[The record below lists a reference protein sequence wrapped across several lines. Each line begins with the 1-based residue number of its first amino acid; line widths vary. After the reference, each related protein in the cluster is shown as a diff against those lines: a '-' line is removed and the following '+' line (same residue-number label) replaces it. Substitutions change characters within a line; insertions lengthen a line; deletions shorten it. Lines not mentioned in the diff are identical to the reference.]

1 MATLRYVPLEPS
13 VRVKPGLRK
22 LSPMWRGTGGFGTRA
37 TGKREEKMEMKGKH
51 VAVLAEDLYEDL
63 ELWYP
68 VYRFREAGAK
78 VTIVGGGA
86 GGYSSKHGYP
96 VTPDATAEKVN
107 AADFD
112 ALIIPGGYA
121 PDRMRRHKAMVD
133 LVRDVFA
140 RGKVVAAICH
150 GGWMLVSADVL
161 RGRKATCFFAIK
173 DDLVNAGAM
182 YEDRE
187 VVRDGNLVTSR
198 KPDDL
203 PAFCRTILHTVV
215 GARA

>member
-1 MATLRYVPLEPS
+1 
-13 VRVKPGLRK
+13 
-22 LSPMWRGTGGFGTRA
+22 
-37 TGKREEKMEMKGKH
+37 MELKGKH

-86 GGYSSKHGYP
+86 SGYSSKHGYP

-112 ALIIPGGYA
+112 AVIIPGGYA
-121 PDRMRRHKAMVD
+121 PDRMRRHKGMVD

-140 RGKVVAAICH
+140 GGKVVAAICH

-161 RGRKATCFFAIK
+161 RGRKATCFSAIK
-173 DDLVNAGAM
+173 DDLVNAGAL

-198 KPDDL
+198 KPEDL
-203 PAFCRTILHTVV
+203 PAFCRTILQALS
-215 GARA
+215 GAKA